1 MWGELLRVHHYPSNH
16 HLCISLSFCFQRK
29 YSRCNLVVTFFRGL
43 TWFFF
48 SPITSSLSFLKTL
61 FSAFS
66 HTLLVRFIPLPPLQ
80 TAFYSLSLNSL
91 RGIPQDNSSPVFS
104 QFLYSA
110 PSSSR
115 FTLLLAEY
123 VLLLRGWE
131 NLSTTTNSRTIFIVD
146 SPVFS
151 FLVALTFCWSLHFRN
166 LFSALQ
172 RNAQRV
178 PIKFLLYTSSILEE
192 LNFSVQKRLPD
203 KEEWFL

>member
-1 MWGELLRVHHYPSNH
+1 MNGQIANFCKLRMAYLEVMSQFTRFLWGGGSLVLCPHPVFYSFFICPFELEYENTRNEYGFSFMWGELLRVHHYPSNH

-123 VLLLRGWE
+123 VLLLRG
-131 NLSTTTNSRTIFIVD
+131 
-146 SPVFS
+146 
-151 FLVALTFCWSLHFRN
+151 
-166 LFSALQ
+166 
-172 RNAQRV
+172 
-178 PIKFLLYTSSILEE
+178 
-192 LNFSVQKRLPD
+192 
-203 KEEWFL
+203 